1 VTESKSLLRSELG
14 LGLFKRN
21 RSNGALRELGYIL
34 VLIGGILMV
43 LLSLAAILNFT
54 VNIPF
59 NSPLLGY
66 FGVGIVTLI
75 LGVVALYG
83 AKRVSVLLWAIV
95 LMIIGFL
102 GGGLG
107 GLLVLLGGIV
117 GLISRYI

>member
-1 VTESKSLLRSELG
+1 M
-14 LGLFKRN
+14 GLFKRN

>member
-1 VTESKSLLRSELG
+1 MAQVRRMT
-14 LGLFKRN
+14 
-21 RSNGALRELGYIL
+21 NGSLRELGFVL
-34 VLIGGILMV
+34 ALIGGILMI
-43 LLSLAAILNFT
+43 LLSLAGILNFA

-66 FGVGIVTLI
+66 FGVGLVSLI

-95 LMIIGFL
+95 LIIIGFL
-102 GGGLG
+102 GGGIG